1 MVSCPGPGSVFLGGA
16 KMKKIR
22 NSDINTLRE
31 ALKAYGIQTVD
42 QLDKALSDSLDKL
55 EVGIMT
61 ECLSTPAPEKTA

>member
-1 MVSCPGPGSVFLGGA
+1 MVSCSGSGSVFLGGV

-22 NSDINTLRE
+22 NPDINALKE
-31 ALKAYGIQTVD
+31 SLKAYGIQTAD

-61 ECLSTPAPEKTA
+61 ERLSIPAPEKTA

>member
-1 MVSCPGPGSVFLGGA
+1 
-16 KMKKIR
+16 MKNKKP
-22 NSDINTLRE
+22 DIELLKE

-61 ECLSTPAPEKTA
+61 ERLSIPAPEKTA